1 MFKSLRKL
9 ASLAPLLAVL
19 LAVLSAPASAGDP
32 PDFTGTWVLDVD
44 ASDSPDDFLKMQGV
58 SMLERKA
65 VARIVVT
72 LTIEQTPETVTV
84 GVSSAV
90 KTETQEQV
98 MDGTVRTQTTD
109 TGPAQVKHYW
119 SDEGAMI
126 TVMSAANKNGE
137 PITQVTTRTLNGA
150 TMTQVISATAADG
163 SSVSMNRLFRKQ

>member
-1 MFKSLRKL
+1 MIGLF
-9 ASLAPLLAVL
+9 AAVAPDAF
-19 LAVLSAPASAGDP
+19 AADP
-32 PDFTGTWVLDVD
+32 PDFSGTWVLDVD
-44 ASDSPDDFLKMQGV
+44 ASDSPDDFLKLQGV

-72 LTIEQTPETVTV
+72 LTIDQTPEKVSV

-126 TVMSAANKNGE
+126 TVMTAANKDGE
-137 PITQVTTRTLNGA
+137 PITQVTTRTLSGA

-163 SSVSMNRLFRKQ
+163 SSVSMNRTFRKQ